1 MTIFRLGMVVFDKQ
15 GVDVVIHGE
24 ATGAR
29 GVVPGQVNVSVEV
42 A

>member
-1 MTIFRLGMVVFDKQ
+1 MTFFRMVMVVFDKQ

-24 ATGAR
+24 ATGAS
-29 GVVPGQVNVSVEV
+29 GVVPGQVNASIEV